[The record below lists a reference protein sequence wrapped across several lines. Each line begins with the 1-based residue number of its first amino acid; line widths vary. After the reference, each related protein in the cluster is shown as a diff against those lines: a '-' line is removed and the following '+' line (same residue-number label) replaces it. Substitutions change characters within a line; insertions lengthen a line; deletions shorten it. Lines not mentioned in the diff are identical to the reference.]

1 MKRMKNTVGNAQLG
15 FSLLEMIVAVA
26 ILGIAMSMLY
36 KAAGGATRS
45 VKVSEQYAYAVIMA
59 QSLLDDNNVVPPN
72 GVHYKGG
79 SVNDAGFHWN
89 VASSPVI
96 FEESDVPALL
106 HYISVSVSW
115 KGGSS
120 LRDFTLHSVVPVEE
134 PAAEVE
140 FSDG

>member
-1 MKRMKNTVGNAQLG
+1 MRRIKNTANRAQLG

-45 VKVSEQYAYAVIMA
+45 VRVSEQYAYAVIMA
-59 QSLLDDNNVVPPN
+59 QSLLDDNNVVSPS
-72 GVHYKGG
+72 GVRYEGG
-79 SVNDAGFHWN
+79 SIDNAGFHWN
-89 VASSPVI
+89 VSSSPVI
-96 FEESDVPALL
+96 FEESDAPASL

-115 KGGSS
+115 RGGSS
-120 LRDFTLHSVVPVEE
+120 LRDFTLYSVVPVEE